1 MRSGVAEKERNGA
14 QRDVGRAGH
23 AISTSAAGGRVSST
37 GTPATIASSA
47 SSDGGGSAF
56 TTALDK
62 ACSIRE
68 RSIPQHPTDQ
78 HEHSHRY
85 ECSDTERERFFS
97 IRLTAQRECITRPL
111 PDQPLTPLTLR
122 PTGPQ
127 HDCSPDPHSLR
138 SPANTRTGQALTID
152 AVRRR
157 LFSAPPGSEKNAI
170 KAARYTYPHPF
181 SRVQSGRAMG
191 KYKTSKTVI
200 TQRK

>member
-1 MRSGVAEKERNGA
+1 MRRGGVAEEERNSA
-14 QRDVGRAGH
+14 QRDVGSAGH
-23 AISTSAAGGRVSST
+23 TISTSAAAGRVSST
-37 GTPATIASSA
+37 RTPATIASSA
-47 SSDGGGSAF
+47 RSDGGGSAF

-78 HEHSHRY
+78 HEHSHRH
-85 ECSDTERERFFS
+85 ECSDTERGRFFS

-111 PDQPLTPLTLR
+111 PDQPLHSAHAPAHR
-122 PTGPQ
+122 AQ

-170 KAARYTYPHPF
+170 KEARYTYPHPF
-181 SRVQSGRAMG
+181 STGPSGIEMG
-191 KYKTSKTVI
+191 K
-200 TQRK
+200 